1 VADTRHIE
9 ASRPL
14 EGIVAVEIGH
24 SVAAPFAGH
33 VLGDLGATV
42 IKIENPEG
50 GDDARK
56 WGPPFWHGAA
66 FVFQALNRNK
76 FSAAI
81 DLKNDV
87 QREALREFLIN
98 KTDIVLQNMRPG
110 LISKLGL
117 DADLRKHNP
126 RLIYANLAAFG
137 AKGPLVNRPGY
148 DPLMQAF
155 GGIMSVT
162 GEDGRPPVRVGPSI
176 VDVGT
181 GMWAV
186 IGILSALHRRDLTG
200 EGCEIDTSLFESAL
214 SWVNTHAASYLASG
228 RVPGRRG
235 SEHAG
240 MVPYKIFEASD
251 GYVMIA
257 AGNDNL
263 FRRLADALG
272 NPQWM
277 DDPRFATN
285 PERVK
290 NREAVNSAI
299 QSVIGT
305 RTCAD
310 WISALE
316 RVGVP
321 CAPLQS
327 MDQVLEHPQTKALD
341 IMQTTP
347 DGKMTMVGLPVSFNG
362 VRPPLRR
369 GPPSLGADTG
379 LILGDDAGSAEA
391 MAAEDCKKKV

>member
-1 VADTRHIE
+1 M
-9 ASRPL
+9 
-14 EGIVAVEIGH
+14 VEIGH

-42 IKIENPEG
+42 IKVENPEG

-81 DLKNDV
+81 DLKDDA
-87 QREALREFLIN
+87 QRGALRSFLIE
-98 KTDIVLQNMRPG
+98 KADIVLQNMRPG
-110 LISKLGL
+110 LIRKLGL
-117 DADLRKHNP
+117 DAGLRRDNP
-126 RLIYANLAAFG
+126 RLIYCNLAAFG
-137 AKGPLVNRPGY
+137 AKGPLVDRPGY

-162 GEDGRPPVRVGPSI
+162 GEEGRPPVRVGPSI

-186 IGILSALHRRDLTG
+186 IGVLSALHRRDLTG
-200 EGCEIDTSLFESAL
+200 EGCEIDTSLFETAL

-263 FRRLADALG
+263 FRRLAGALG
-272 NPQWM
+272 HPQWLE
-277 DDPRFATN
+277 DPRFATN

-290 NREAVNSAI
+290 NREIVNVSI
-299 QSVIGT
+299 QDVVAT

-310 WISALE
+310 WVAALE
-316 RVGVP
+316 QVGVP

-347 DGKMTMVGLPVSFNG
+347 DGRMTMVGLPVSFDG
-362 VRPPLRR
+362 ERPALRR
-369 GPPSLGADTG
+369 GPPPLGADTAM
-379 LILGDDAGSAEA
+379 ILSQATSESD
-391 MAAEDCKKKV
+391 KK

>member
-1 VADTRHIE
+1 MADTPQIQ

-14 EGIVAVEIGH
+14 EGIVVVEIGH

-42 IKIENPEG
+42 IKVENPEG

-76 FSAAI
+76 FSAAV
-81 DLKNDV
+81 DLKDDV
-87 QREALREFLIN
+87 QREALRRFLVE
-98 KTDIVLQNMRPG
+98 KADIVLQNMRPG
-110 LISKLGL
+110 LIGKLGL
-117 DADLRKHNP
+117 DAGLRRDNP
-126 RLIYANLAAFG
+126 RLIYCNLAAFG
-137 AKGPLVNRPGY
+137 AKGPLVDRPGY

-162 GEDGRPPVRVGPSI
+162 GEEGRPPVRVGPSI

-200 EGCEIDTSLFESAL
+200 EGCEIDTSLFETAL

-263 FRRLADALG
+263 FRRLAGALG
-272 NPQWM
+272 NPQWL

-290 NREAVNSAI
+290 NRDTVNASIQAV
-299 QSVIGT
+299 VGT

-310 WISALE
+310 WVSALE
-316 RVGVP
+316 QVGVP

-347 DGKMTMVGLPVSFNG
+347 DGRMTMVGLPVSFNG
-362 VRPPLRR
+362 VRPALRR

-379 LILGDDAGSAEA
+379 LILGNDADRETI
-391 MAAEDCKKKV
+391 AAEGRKKKV